1 MLQQLLKGKPITS
14 KDGVFTALLKRI
26 VEVRLE
32 AEMHALFKR
41 SLPKGNQRNAR
52 TANQAQSSVGGFQMF
67 SPHDRLASF
76 TPQTLPKRQCHLSS
90 DIDVIIL
97 SCYTA
102 PAFDFA
108 QAGVVGA
115 KAR

>member
-1 MLQQLLKGKPITS
+1 MLQQLLQGNRGK
-14 KDGVFTALLKRI
+14 
-26 VEVRLE
+26 
-32 AEMHALFKR
+32 
-41 SLPKGNQRNAR
+41 AR

>member
-41 SLPKGNQRNAR
+41 SLPKGNRCNAR

-76 TPQTLPKRQCHLSS
+76 TPE
-90 DIDVIIL
+90 IL

-102 PAFDFA
+102 TAFDFA